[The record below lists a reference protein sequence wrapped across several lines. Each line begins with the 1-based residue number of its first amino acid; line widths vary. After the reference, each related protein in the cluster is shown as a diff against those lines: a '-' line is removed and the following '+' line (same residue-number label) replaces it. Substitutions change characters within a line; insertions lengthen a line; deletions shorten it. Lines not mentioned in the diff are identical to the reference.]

1 MHTSTRVSTLCLLH
15 QAFKKQVKNK
25 YQIKM
30 ETVIINGTV
39 RTELGKKATRALRE
53 AGNVPCNLYGG
64 ESNVNFYAPA
74 TQFNKLVYTSDFK
87 VAEVEVGGKTYKAI
101 LKEIQFD
108 SVTDALKHLD
118 FQQLNDGKKVKVSLP
133 LRLKGTP
140 KGAAVGGKLEQTIKR
155 LNVLATPEHLRESIE
170 LNVEDM
176 DLGGIKRVRDIQI
189 EGLELLH
196 APAIPVARMSV
207 PRAAK
212 EAAAEAKKDGK
223 K

>member
-1 MHTSTRVSTLCLLH
+1 
-15 QAFKKQVKNK
+15 
-25 YQIKM
+25 M
-30 ETVIINGTV
+30 ETVIINGTA

-64 ESNVNFYAPA
+64 EKNVNFYAPLN
-74 TQFNKLVYTSDFK
+74 QFRKLVYTSDFK
-87 VAEVEVGGKTYKAI
+87 VAEIHVDGQTYRAI
-101 LKEIQFD
+101 VKEIQFD
-108 SVTDALKHLD
+108 PVTDAIRHLD
-118 FQQLNDGKKVKVSLP
+118 FQELVPGRAVKVSLP

-140 KGAAVGGKLEQTIKR
+140 KGAAMGGKLEQTIKR
-155 LNVLATPEHLRESIE
+155 LNVLAKPEFLRESIE

-176 DLGGIKRVRDIQI
+176 DLGAIKRIRDIQI
-189 EGLELLH
+189 EGIELLH

-212 EAAAEAKKDGK
+212 EAAAEAKKEAATAQK

>member
-1 MHTSTRVSTLCLLH
+1 
-15 QAFKKQVKNK
+15 
-25 YQIKM
+25 M
-30 ETVIINGTV
+30 ETVIINGTA

-64 ESNVNFYAPA
+64 EGNVNFYAPA
-74 TQFNKLVYTSDFK
+74 TEFKAIVYTSDFK
-87 VAEVEVGGKTYKAI
+87 TAEVNVGGKSYKAI

-108 SVTDALKHLD
+108 AVTDAIKHLD
-118 FQQLNDGKKVKVSLP
+118 FQQLVDGKAVKVSLP
-133 LRLKGTP
+133 LHLKGTP
-140 KGAAVGGKLEQTIKR
+140 KGAATGGKLEQTVKR
-155 LNVLATPEHLRESIE
+155 LNVFATPEHLRAAIE

-176 DLGGIKRVRDIQI
+176 DMGGIKRVKDIEV

-212 EAAAEAKKDGK
+212 EAAAAEAKKK
-223 K
+223 

>member
-1 MHTSTRVSTLCLLH
+1 
-15 QAFKKQVKNK
+15 
-25 YQIKM
+25 M
-30 ETVIINGTV
+30 ETVIINGTA

-53 AGNVPCNLYGG
+53 AGNVPCNLYGDEG
-64 ESNVNFYAPA
+64 NVNFYAPA
-74 TQFNKLVYTSDFK
+74 SEFKQIVYTSDFK
-87 VAEVEVGGKTYKAI
+87 TAEVNVGGKAYKAI

-108 SVTDALKHLD
+108 AVTDAIKHLD
-118 FQQLNDGKKVKVSLP
+118 FQELVEGKAVKVSLP
-133 LRLKGTP
+133 LHLKGTP
-140 KGAAVGGKLEQTIKR
+140 KGAATGGKLEQTVKR
-155 LNVLATPEHLRESIE
+155 LHVLSTPAHLRAAIE

-176 DLGGIKRVRDIQI
+176 DLGAIKRIKDIEV

-212 EAAAEAKKDGK
+212 EAAAEAKKDAK